1 MKKIKAWIGGIL
13 IGAIITYLLFFYQ
26 NSSQNREYK
35 LVAVSW
41 GTHINQSKWI
51 YQIQVLA
58 EDRNKD
64 GVLEISAKAWNTS
77 SWLGGH
83 DFGILGTASDM
94 GHAVRDYG
102 TITWEP
108 DKVTIGGSNGIKT
121 SIGRKLLSKY

>member
-1 MKKIKAWIGGIL
+1 MKKIIAWIGGIF
-13 IGAIITYLLFFYQ
+13 IGAIFTYLVTSYRH
-26 NSSQNREYK
+26 SSSNREFK

-41 GTHINQSKWI
+41 GTRINQPKWI

-64 GVLEISAKAWNTS
+64 GVLEISAMAWNTS
-77 SWLGGH
+77 SLDGH

-94 GHAVRDYG
+94 GNAVRDYG

-108 DKVTIGGSNGIKT
+108 DNVTIGGSSGIKT
-121 SIGRKLLSKY
+121 SIGRKLLGKY